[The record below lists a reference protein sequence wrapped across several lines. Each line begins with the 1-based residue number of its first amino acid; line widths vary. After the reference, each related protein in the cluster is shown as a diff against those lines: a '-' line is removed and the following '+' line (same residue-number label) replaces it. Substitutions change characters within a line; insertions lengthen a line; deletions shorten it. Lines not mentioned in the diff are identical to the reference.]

1 MLNSSGKGVISEIRP
16 DECMPVDQYGVRA
29 DVIMTPASTINRM
42 NPSQF
47 FEQFWNRLSTH
58 VVATAK
64 QQNMDWKAT
73 YKFFLGFC
81 KDFRKAYAQALDTLL
96 LDTQEKKKQW
106 VQENLEQGY
115 IRLLSA
121 WTKGRD
127 YGYLDAMA
135 KKYGYEPTPVTYKA
149 IDEQTGEIETIT
161 TEEPAVIGSKYFM
174 YLGKIPDDA
183 ITAVEMSYVNQ
194 FEIPIKP
201 KSKRIKEQSLV
212 GITPQKFGEDEV
224 CMLNMSLGD
233 SDVARMMCLHSS
245 APNVSKML
253 AAKLLRAD
261 RPTQLVALDMTTHDV
276 IDQNRNCLIF
286 TDMMGAIGYDVRST
300 AAPTAGPKS

>member
-1 MLNSSGKGVISEIRP
+1 
-16 DECMPVDQYGVRA
+16 MPVDAYGVRA
-29 DVIMTPASTINRM
+29 DVIMTPASNVNRM
-42 NPSQF
+42 NPSQL
-47 FEQFWNRLSTH
+47 FEQFWNRLSLH
-58 VVATAK
+58 VVSTAK
-64 QQNMDWKAT
+64 AKNMDWKSA
-73 YKFFLGFC
+73 YKLFLGFC
-81 KDFRKAYAQALDTLL
+81 SDFRKNYAVALDTIL
-96 LDTQEKKKQW
+96 LDTQDKKKQW
-106 VQENLEQGY
+106 VQENLDQGY

-135 KKYGYEPTPVTYKA
+135 KKYGYEPTPVTYKST
-149 IDEQTGEIETIT
+149 DELTGKTETIT
-161 TEEPAVIGSKYFM
+161 SEEPAVIGSKYFM

-233 SDVARMMCLHSS
+233 SCVARMMCLHSS

-253 AAKLLRAD
+253 AAKLLRAE
-261 RPTQLVALDMTTHDV
+261 RPTQLPALDMTTHDV
-276 IDQNRNCLIF
+276 INQNRNCLIF

-300 AAPTAGPKS
+300 ATPTPAPSSQA